1 MPDLKP
7 CKKCNWERPWQIRYG
22 HLLQGRPDTYRITC
36 PNCSYCTKEKTALSE
51 AIEAWNRRAGE
62 EDKYETD

>member
-7 CKKCNWERPWQIRYG
+7 CKKCNWERPRQIRYG
-22 HLLQGRPDTYRITC
+22 HLQGRPDTYRITC